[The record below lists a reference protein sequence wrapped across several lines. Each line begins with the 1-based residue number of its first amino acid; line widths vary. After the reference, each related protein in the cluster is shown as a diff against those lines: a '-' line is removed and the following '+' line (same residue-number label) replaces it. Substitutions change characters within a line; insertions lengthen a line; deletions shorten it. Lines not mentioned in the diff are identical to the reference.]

1 MWNFQGKLAPHMPQ
15 SPANPPKTHPIPPQ
29 SPANP
34 PPNPPLLKAVLRTT
48 STLASHTYTSFGGRA
63 GLSQLS
69 RRSPVRS
76 ISLAIRDGSA
86 QQRPSTSKVSL
97 ISRHEFNFLECLC
110 PATKPRLQTGWVCG
124 RRSRRRHKAQAQ
136 IKLWD
141 KGRQRRRE
149 VIQEL
154 SQAA

>member
-34 PPNPPLLKAVLRTT
+34 PPNPPLRKA
-48 STLASHTYTSFGGRA
+48 TYTSFGGRA
-63 GLSQLS
+63 GLSQMS

-86 QQRPSTSKVSL
+86 QQRPSTSKVSS
-97 ISRHEFNFLECLC
+97 IFRHDLNFLECLC
-110 PATKPRLQTGWVCG
+110 PATKPRLQTGWACG

-136 IKLWD
+136 IELWN